1 MSHMTHKS
9 HVKFI
14 CFNASMLN
22 EFVDILLIIIILII
36 ILQGALID
44 QRAVAAGK
52 NLLNCQH
59 ASPSFPALCR
69 ICPQSY
75 SFRSIQ
81 PHLHVALPHPSLLLA
96 GWQLGFGFR
105 KTKVMGFLLR
115 QN

>member
-22 EFVDILLIIIILII
+22 EFVDRLIIIIILIII

-52 NLLNCQH
+52 NSSGSPTLL
-59 ASPSFPALCR
+59 LEW
-69 ICPQSY
+69 
-75 SFRSIQ
+75 SFRVDFQ
-81 PHLHVALPHPSLLLA
+81 PIIPCGVELVRHSNCFGLAPTLLPPLSQFCID
-96 GWQLGFGFR
+96 GI
-105 KTKVMGFLLR
+105 
-115 QN
+115 